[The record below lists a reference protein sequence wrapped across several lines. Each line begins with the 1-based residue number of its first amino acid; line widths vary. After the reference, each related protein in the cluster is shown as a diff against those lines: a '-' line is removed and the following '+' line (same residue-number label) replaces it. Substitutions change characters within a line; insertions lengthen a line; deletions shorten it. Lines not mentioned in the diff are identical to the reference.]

1 MRLSVPIYQLKR
13 QAKRQARQNNIPFNQ
28 ALDQVAKIEGFLNW
42 GLLAAFHAQRKPTAK
57 ILDALQPGDLVLLGA
72 RPGHGKTLMGL
83 ELIIEALK
91 GDRTA
96 AFYSL
101 EYSERDVENRFSDLG
116 FKTTAK
122 TDKLTVDT
130 SDQICAAHIIE
141 TQRQQP
147 RGSVAVIDYMQ
158 LLDQDRTKPA
168 LECQLSALKAFAE
181 QAGQILILISQIDR
195 FYDPQ
200 VRPMPGIGDVRLP
213 NAINLNVFTKTVF
226 LQDGCVQLKK
236 TA

>member
-13 QAKRQARQNNIPFNQ
+13 QAKRQTRQNNIPLNQ
-28 ALDQVAKIEGFLNW
+28 ALDQVAKVEGFSNW
-42 GLLAAFHAQRKPTAK
+42 GLLAAFHARRKPTAK

-130 SDQICAAHIIE
+130 SDQICAAYIIE

-168 LECQLSALKAFAE
+168 LEFQMSALKAFAE
-181 QAGQILILISQIDR
+181 QAGHILILISQIDR
-195 FYDPQ
+195 SYDPQ
-200 VRPMPGIGDVRLP
+200 VQPMPGIGDVRLP

>member
-13 QAKRQARQNNIPFNQ
+13 QAKRQARQNNIPLNQ
-28 ALDQVAKIEGFLNW
+28 ALDQVAKVEGFSNW
-42 GLLAAFHAQRKPTAK
+42 GLLAVFHARRKPTAK

-91 GDRTA
+91 GDQPAT
-96 AFYSL
+96 FYSL
-101 EYSERDVENRFSDLG
+101 EYSERDVENRLSDLG

-168 LECQLSALKAFAE
+168 LEFQMSALKAFVE
-181 QAGQILILISQIDR
+181 QAGHILILIS
-195 FYDPQ
+195 
-200 VRPMPGIGDVRLP
+200 
-213 NAINLNVFTKTVF
+213 
-226 LQDGCVQLKK
+226 
-236 TA
+236 